1 MVCTINTCFVETH
14 LGQYLWNDL
23 PQYEVA
29 HFDAKYQGCLSAYML
44 FNRGTCLQVLMADS
58 AEAQQLEA
66 AADTDLL
73 ARHANMPRH
82 AVPSSTAP
90 AATAPAGPNPQAGS
104 HALRIAANPNL
115 AGPAPMFIKQ
125 PMQQLA
131 QPPQTNAR
139 SALSESNAT
148 LSYSGVQSVN
158 TPANDNT
165 EEQEG
170 EDDSGSSSRRTKAV
184 YQNRNLTRMNRNHIP
199 RLQHDDPF
207 LAYDHDITVA

>member
-1 MVCTINTCFVETH
+1 
-14 LGQYLWNDL
+14 
-23 PQYEVA
+23 
-29 HFDAKYQGCLSAYML
+29 
-44 FNRGTCLQVLMADS
+44 MADS

-66 AADTDLL
+66 AADKDLL

-90 AATAPAGPNPQAGS
+90 AATAPAGPNPEAGS

-131 QPPQTNAR
+131 QPSHTNAR
-139 SALSESNAT
+139 IALVESNAT
-148 LSYSGVQSVN
+148 LSYAGVQSVN
-158 TPANDNT
+158 TQVHVDT
-165 EEQEG
+165 EE
-170 EDDSGSSSRRTKAV
+170 EDDEDGSGSSSRRTKAMSL
-184 YQNRNLTRMNRNHIP
+184 NRNLTRKNRIP

-207 LAYDHDITVA
+207 LTYDHDITVA